1 MTTIKIKKIHS
12 KAIVPRLATKGSAC
26 FDLRTCEDFVL
37 GNGRFHKVRTGLIFE
52 IPKGW
57 HIKLYNRSG
66 IAVKGI
72 IIPNAPGIIDSDYRG
87 EIMVMLYGLFMR
99 KQEIFQIG
107 NRIAQGE
114 LIKGEPV
121 EFRVVSK
128 LSDTERGSGGFG
140 STGK

>member
-1 MTTIKIKKIHS
+1 MTIKIKKIHP
-12 KAIVPRLATKGSAC
+12 KAIIPKFATKGSNC
-26 FDLRTCEDFVL
+26 FDFCACEDFVL
-37 GNGRFHKVRTGLIFE
+37 GNSHFYRARTGLIFE

-57 HIKLYNRSG
+57 HVKVNPRSG
-66 IAVKGI
+66 MVARGI
-72 IIPNAPGIIDSDYRG
+72 IVPNAPGIIDSDYRG
-87 EIMVMLYGLFMR
+87 EIFIMLYGLFMR
-99 KQEIFQIG
+99 RQEIFQIG

-121 EFRVVSK
+121 RFQVVSK